1 MAFTA
6 RRLGQ
11 GLLLVVNLLAAT
23 LAAAVWA
30 AAALRPGTLG
40 LDLEATGVRWPG
52 CIAAVLLLLGNLLWL
67 VRRGPKPEVD
77 FIESATD
84 SGPVRVAREALV
96 LGLRHAGEATPEV
109 TRFRVE
115 VRTGRGA
122 RVLVR
127 ASFHCAEGASNLIVG
142 QRLRQALRDR
152 FDAMVRPLDGSKP
165 EFELVFAGFHG
176 KLSTSASEAADA
188 VTFTGPQYPIDDD
201 DKGRD

>member
-1 MAFTA
+1 MAFAA

-11 GLLLVVNLLAAT
+11 GLLLVANLLAAT
-23 LAAAVWA
+23 MAAAVWV

-40 LDLEATGVRWPG
+40 LDLATTGVKWPVFFAA
-52 CIAAVLLLLGNLLWL
+52 IALLLGNLLWL
-67 VRRGPKPEVD
+67 VRRGPKPEAD

-84 SGPVRVAREALV
+84 SGPVRVARDALV
-96 LGLRHAGEATPEV
+96 LGLRHAGEAVTEV

-115 VRTGRGA
+115 VRTGRGG
-122 RVLVR
+122 RVTVR
-127 ASFHCAEGASNLIVG
+127 AAFHCAEGSSNLIVG

-176 KLSTSASEAADA
+176 KLSNATNDAADA
-188 VTFTGPQYPIDDD
+188 VTFTGPQYPIEDD

>member
-1 MAFTA
+1 MATTA

-23 LAAAVWA
+23 VA
-30 AAALRPGTLG
+30 AAAWVAASLRPGTLG
-40 LDLEATGVRWPG
+40 LNLDATGVKWPG
-52 CIAAVLLLLGNLLWL
+52 CIAALLLLLGNLLWL
-67 VRRGPKPEVD
+67 VRRGPKPEAD

-96 LGLRHAGEATPEV
+96 LGLRHAGESVAEV

-115 VRTGRGA
+115 VRTGRGS

-127 ASFHCAEGASNLIVG
+127 GSFHCAEGASNLIVG

-152 FDAMVRPLDGSKP
+152 FDAMVRPVDGSKP

-176 KLSTSASEAADA
+176 KLSATASDAADA